1 MSTQAMQRCVETI
14 QNDIFSNKKEES
26 NDLGAIK
33 VAEKQSKLLIHSKQI
48 KENIQSVFLL
58 VD

>member
-1 MSTQAMQRCVETI
+1 MSTQAMQKCVETI

-33 VAEKQSKLLIHSKQI
+33 VAEKQS
-48 KENIQSVFLL
+48 
-58 VD
+58 